1 MPNVKCIH
9 LFLSYRSPSCHPVVI
24 YSILEYSY
32 TRQKLGNMNLHQRDI
47 SKWLQTWQNSTQVY
61 RLLQWW
67 TRASRRPFTALLQIH
82 NNHNIKPS
90 SGFIQDQEG
99 KCFAKG
105 FNSWNWFFW
114 VAITTRNHFVHLEAL
129 EAGSNNRTLICRY
142 LSIRFCERNLLWRL
156 LLASLHWKP

>member
-1 MPNVKCIH
+1 MPNVKCIL
-9 LFLSYRSPSCHPVVI
+9 LFLSYRSPSCHI
-24 YSILEYSY
+24 QY
-32 TRQKLGNMNLHQRDI
+32 TRIQLYKVETREHEPSPKR
-47 SKWLQTWQNSTQVY
+47 LQTWQNSTQVY

-67 TRASRRPFTALLQIH
+67 TRASRRPFTAFLQIH